1 MRLNAKEEAGQQRH
15 QVFKIEPKDKA
26 NCKAQ
31 ISNIDWSVDG
41 RLICASYK
49 VENVA
54 VVWNINTCEKIYEF
68 RASDH
73 NFGNINL
80 ALFYPLN
87 SDYLQISGDKALILQ
102 ISTKQIVMVSENA
115 AV

>member
-1 MRLNAKEEAGQQRH
+1 MRPNAKEESAQHRH
-15 QVFKIEPKDKA
+15 QIFKIEPKDKA

-31 ISNIDWSVDG
+31 ISNIDWSIDG
-41 RLICASYK
+41 RLICASFK

-68 RASDH
+68 RAIDH

-87 SDYLQISGDKALILQ
+87 SDYLQISGDKALI
-102 ISTKQIVMVSENA
+102 I
-115 AV
+115 